1 MKKNLT
7 HEPLIKHEG
16 QELIFD
22 NLSNPRVVSEFI
34 DILNGTLNSNNKN
47 LILNFKNVQAAFPN
61 VSVPIAGIIENMSL
75 RGISFEFYYLTDYL
89 KKLSIKTPLRVQ
101 ENKELA
107 QKASLD
113 KIWRFDSADDIYLL
127 INSFVDELSQIIV
140 CEKGVLEGFEWS
152 INEVLDNV
160 LQHSSRSFGYVM
172 GQVHPKTKHFVFC
185 VYDTGQGIYN
195 SLLSS
200 SIHKPKNPVEALKL
214 AVKEG
219 VTRDK
224 KIGQGNGL
232 WGLHQIINENT
243 GILNIISNSACYN
256 LTNNEFKTFDR
267 VPQLPYDNGCIVD
280 FQLDYGKEIS
290 ISKALGGYE
299 PVNLKLESLE
309 DNVGNITIDMQ
320 NKESGVGTRK
330 SGEKIRNEL
339 INIYKQSNK
348 NITLDF
354 ANINIIS
361 SSFADELIGKLV
373 TEFGFYGFNNIFKLK
388 NMNANVQSIVQRSVA
403 QRMMESFNG
412 KVKDKSN
419 EKHSGK

>member
-1 MKKNLT
+1 MKKKFIPD
-7 HEPLIKHEG
+7 PLIKRDG

-22 NLSNPRVVSEFI
+22 NLINPRVVSEFI
-34 DILNGTLNSNNKN
+34 DLINETLKSNNKN
-47 LILNFKNVQAAFPN
+47 LILNFKNVTGAFPN
-61 VSVPIAGIIENMSL
+61 VSVPIAGIIESMSL
-75 RGISFEFYYLTDYL
+75 RGVSFEFYYLTEFL

-160 LQHSSRSFGYVM
+160 LQHSSISFGYVM
-172 GQVHPKTKHFVFC
+172 GQVHAKTKHFVFC

-195 SLLSS
+195 SLLTSS
-200 SIHKPKNPVEALKL
+200 VHKPKNPVDALIL
-214 AVKEG
+214 SVKEG

-232 WGLHQIINENT
+232 WGLHQIVSENT
-243 GILNIISNSACYN
+243 GILNITSNSACYN
-256 LTNNEFKTFDR
+256 LTNNEFKTFAH
-267 VPQLPYDNGCIVD
+267 VPQLTYDNGCIVD
-280 FQLDYGKEIS
+280 FQIDYSKEIS

-309 DNVGNITIDMQ
+309 DNFGNITIDLRG
-320 NKESGVGTRK
+320 KESGVGTRK

-348 NITLDF
+348 NVTLDF
-354 ANINIIS
+354 TDIKIIS

-388 NMNANVQSIVQRSVA
+388 NMNSSVQSIVQRSVA
-403 QRMMESFNG
+403 QRMMESYKG
-412 KVKDKSN
+412 KEEDI
-419 EKHSGK
+419 

>member
-1 MKKNLT
+1 MKKNIT
-7 HEPLIKHEG
+7 HESLIKKEG

-22 NLSNPRVVSEFI
+22 NLTNPRVVSEFI
-34 DILNGTLNSNNKN
+34 DILNETLNSYNKN
-47 LILNFKNVQAAFPN
+47 LILNFKNVKGAFPN
-61 VSVPIAGIIENMSL
+61 VSVPIAGIIENISL
-75 RGISFEFYYLTDYL
+75 RGIGFEFYYLSEFL

-101 ENKELA
+101 ENKDLA
-107 QKASLD
+107 QKASLG

-200 SIHKPKNPVEALKL
+200 SVHKPKNPVDALKL

-232 WGLHQIINENT
+232 WGLHQIVSENT

-256 LTNNEFKTFDR
+256 LTNNELKTFDC
-267 VPQLPYDNGCIVD
+267 VSQLPYDNGCIVD
-280 FQLDYGKEIS
+280 FQIDYSKEIS

-309 DNVGNITIDMQ
+309 DNAGNIKIDLHS
-320 NKESGVGTRK
+320 KESGVGTRK

-388 NMNANVQSIVQRSVA
+388 NMNTSVQSIVQRSVA

-412 KVKDKSN
+412 K
-419 EKHSGK
+419 G